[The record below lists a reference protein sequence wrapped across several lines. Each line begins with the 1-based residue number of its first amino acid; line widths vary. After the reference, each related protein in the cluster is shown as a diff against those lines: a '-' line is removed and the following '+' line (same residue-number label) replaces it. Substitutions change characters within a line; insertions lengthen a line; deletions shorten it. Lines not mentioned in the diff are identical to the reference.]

1 MFIHI
6 FFSIFGKFWL
16 HESALLAAMKKF
28 WLQYGSIKFIIHCA
42 FTASTIELLSSLCT
56 KFQII
61 KWLLQKLK
69 EQCKQWTVWGCRRGR
84 VCREGLTK
92 SQDPARLKGRC
103 DHSVTTVLGPSHT
116 NSFVGFWFYFLFFFF
131 CYCCVFCFLIV
142 CLDFDDFF
150 YLFMIWKDVKERFK
164 KIFIFPKQSLLT
176 LF

>member
-69 EQCKQWTVWGCRRGR
+69 EQCKQWTCGGVEEGEYAGKVWLSPRTQPDW
-84 VCREGLTK
+84 REG
-92 SQDPARLKGRC
+92 
-103 DHSVTTVLGPSHT
+103 VTTVWPQSWDPAIPTALWA
-116 NSFVGFWFYFLFFFF
+116 FGFIFCFFLLLLCFLFFDSLSWFWWFF
-131 CYCCVFCFLIV
+131 FT
-142 CLDFDDFF
+142 
-150 YLFMIWKDVKERFK
+150 YLWFEKMSKKDLK